1 SGETFVSASEGTGSG
16 TSFTDAVGAFAA
28 GASRTVTIVAMISP
42 SVADGSTLTDSAT
55 ATSTTSDP
63 NAGDNTATF
72 DTTVATSADLAITKT
87 ESPNPGTV
95 NNPITYTLVVHDNG
109 PSDAQSVTVTDS
121 LPAGVTFVSATS
133 SQGTVGQSG
142 GVVTGHLGALANA
155 GTATI

>member
-1 SGETFVSASEGTGSG
+1 
-16 TSFTDAVGAFAA
+16 
-28 GASRTVTIVAMISP
+28 
-42 SVADGSTLTDSAT
+42 
-55 ATSTTSDP
+55 
-63 NAGDNTATF
+63 
-72 DTTVATSADLAITKT
+72 TKT

-155 GTATI
+155 GTATITIIVTPTGHGTLNDSATVGSSPADANSANHT